1 MTGQD
6 IWCQYTMVY
15 VTSKIDRLVKL
26 IVYCVLFVRVVIKHV
41 TSTFLMKHSY
51 QYKNKLE
58 QHNVPCVKDGSEI
71 ELFTSVMV
79 TIIQSTCIEES

>member
-1 MTGQD
+1 MGPVYYGLCDQQD
-6 IWCQYTMVY
+6 RQA
-15 VTSKIDRLVKL
+15 SQID
-26 IVYCVLFVRVVIKHV
+26 IYCVLFVRVVKKHV

-58 QHNVPCVKDGSEI
+58 QLNVPFVKDGSEI

-79 TIIQSTCIEES
+79 AIIQCTCIEES